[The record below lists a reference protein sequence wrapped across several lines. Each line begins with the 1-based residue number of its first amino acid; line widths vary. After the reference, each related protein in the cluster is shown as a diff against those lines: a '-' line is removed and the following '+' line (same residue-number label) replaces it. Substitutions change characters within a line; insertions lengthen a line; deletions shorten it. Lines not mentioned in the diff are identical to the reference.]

1 MRLPPKA
8 PEIIIKIRIM
18 YKLLFLIFLGL
29 SLRGDAQDTAR
40 RTMDSASPVIVE
52 KDARIDQL
60 VRKQIEINDLTTRE
74 SRRYVQGFRIQ
85 VINSPDRTKVL
96 AAKAKVYEQFP
107 DWKPYLL
114 YQSPNYK
121 LRVGNFKTQDEAQD
135 ALKQLAKLFPSGVY
149 IIQDVIELKLSDL
162 PKADTTNP

>member
-1 MRLPPKA
+1 MRPVPV
-8 PEIIIKIRIM
+8 
-18 YKLLFLIFLGL
+18 
-29 SLRGDAQDTAR
+29 
-40 RTMDSASPVIVE
+40 DSANPVVVE
-52 KDARIDQL
+52 KDPRIDQL
-60 VRKQIEINDLTTRE
+60 VRKQIEINEVTTRE

-85 VINSPDRTKVL
+85 VMNSPDRAKVF
-96 AAKAKVYEQFP
+96 AAKAKVFEQFP

-135 ALKQLAKLFPSGVY
+135 AMNQLSKLFPSGLYV
-149 IIQDVIELKLSDL
+149 IPDVIELKLSDL

>member
-1 MRLPPKA
+1 M
-8 PEIIIKIRIM
+8 
-18 YKLLFLIFLGL
+18 
-29 SLRGDAQDTAR
+29 
-40 RTMDSASPVIVE
+40 
-52 KDARIDQL
+52 
-60 VRKQIEINDLTTRE
+60 TTRE
-74 SRRYVQGFRIQ
+74 SRRFVQGFRIQ
-85 VINSPDRTKVL
+85 VMNSPDRAKVF

-135 ALKQLAKLFPSGVY
+135 AMNQLSKLFPAGIYV
-149 IIQDVIELKLSDL
+149 IPDVIELKLSDL

>member
-1 MRLPPKA
+1 
-8 PEIIIKIRIM
+8 M
-18 YKLLFLIFLGL
+18 YKLLLLIFLCPG
-29 SLRGDAQDTAR
+29 LRGFTQVKDTTIRAVP
-40 RTMDSASPVIVE
+40 TDSTNPVVVE

-60 VRKQIEINDLTTRE
+60 VKKQIEINEVTTRE

-85 VINSPDRTKVL
+85 VMNSPDRAKVF

-135 ALKQLAKLFPSGVY
+135 ALKQLSRLFPAGLYV
-149 IIQDVIELKLSDL
+149 IPDVIELKLSDL
-162 PKADTTNP
+162 PKVDTTN